1 MPNPEVAV
9 YRFAL
14 GPVAGGQTLNA
25 VGPSTFMPIQPTGVR
40 VEPIG
45 LLANVSNGATL
56 TYNFEVTGDDVQ
68 APGYNPAT
76 GNWVAPTGWSGLTS
90 SAVETLG
97 GYVTAVRLNVTSYTS
112 GSVVF
117 QAVQVTP

>member
-1 MPNPEVAV
+1 MS
-9 YRFAL
+9 YRFAV
-14 GPVAGGQTLNA
+14 GPVTNGQTLGA
-25 VGPSTFMPIQPTGVR
+25 AGASALVAIQPTGDR

-45 LLANVSNGATL
+45 LIANVSNGATL

-68 APGYNPAT
+68 NPLYNPAT
-76 GNWVAPTGWSGLTS
+76 GNWVAPQGWSALTA

-112 GSVVF
+112 GTVVF
-117 QAVQVTP
+117 QAVQVVT